1 MAKTNHYRRIVM
13 SSRSQR
19 NFQKKNA
26 HITAIVVGIILAVL
40 GLYFIFGLADTT
52 TGLVMTLVGAVF
64 VVLGYFMKRSK
75 NN

>member
-1 MAKTNHYRRIVM
+1 M

-19 NFQKKNA
+19 NFQMKNA

-40 GLYFIFGLADTT
+40 GLYFLIGLSDIK

-64 VVLGYFMKRSK
+64 VVIGYLMKKSK
-75 NN
+75 KSEKE